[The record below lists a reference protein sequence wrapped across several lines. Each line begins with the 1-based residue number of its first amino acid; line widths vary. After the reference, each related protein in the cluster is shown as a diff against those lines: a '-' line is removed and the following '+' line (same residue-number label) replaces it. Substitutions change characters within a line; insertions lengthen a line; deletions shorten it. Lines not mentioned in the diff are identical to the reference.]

1 MRIAV
6 SSQLSAISY
15 VLQLTLNAISQI
27 SHLISLPMNKI
38 IKYVITDILRNRIV
52 LFYTVFLLASSFTV
66 FSLEDSS
73 SKGLL
78 SLLNIILIVVPLVS
92 IIFSTIY
99 VYNSAEFV
107 ELLVSQPLKRK
118 TIWLSLFAGLA
129 ASLSIA
135 FFIGAGIPV
144 LIYQA
149 NIIGFTMITV
159 GIVLSVI
166 FVAIALLAT
175 VKMRDKAKGIGA
187 AIMLWLYFS
196 LLFDGFVLFLL
207 FQFADYPLEKPMI
220 AVSALNPIDLSRILI
235 LLQLDVSAMM
245 GYTGAVFK
253 DFFGTSTGLI
263 FSFSVLLLWI
273 ALPVWYSTRQ
283 FRTKDL

>member
-1 MRIAV
+1 M
-6 SSQLSAISY
+6 Q
-15 VLQLTLNAISQI
+15 
-27 SHLISLPMNKI
+27 KI
-38 IKYVITDILRNRIV
+38 VKYVMTDILRNKIV
-52 LFYTVFLLASSFTV
+52 IVYTLFLLVASLSV
-66 FSLEDSS
+66 FSLEDNN

-99 VYNSAEFV
+99 VYNSAEFI

-118 TIWLSLFAGLA
+118 SIWLSLFTGLA

-144 LIYQA
+144 LIYEA
-149 NIIGFTMITV
+149 NMIGFTMIAT
-159 GIVLSVI
+159 GIILSII
-166 FVAIALLAT
+166 FVAISMLAT
-175 VKMRDKAKGIGA
+175 VKTRDKAKGIGA

-207 FQFADYPLEKPMI
+207 FQFADYPMEKSMI
-220 AVSALNPIDLSRILI
+220 GLSALNPIDLSRILI

-253 DFFGTSTGLI
+253 DFFGTCTGI
-263 FSFSVLLLWI
+263 TFSSAILLLWI
-273 ALPVWYSTRQ
+273 FIPLWFSTRK
-283 FRTKDL
+283 FNTKDL